1 MKKTLIY
8 PANFPAPRGTYS
20 PGVLIEQEGSRTL
33 FVTGQL
39 AVDAQGKVVA
49 PNDAAAQTE
58 FVFELIGEVLRA
70 GGMDFRDVVKVQ
82 TFLTHMPDFEKFSP
96 VRNRHFAENKPVSTL
111 IEVKGLAREG
121 CCVEVEV
128 VAMQ

>member
-82 TFLTHMPDFEKFSP
+82 TFLTHMPDFKKFSP